1 MQEIVIRTFV
11 QMQNLAAEL
20 GTKMR
25 EQRGQTSV
33 EWAGIAFVVV
43 ALALALS
50 GLASQIAQPIVSA
63 IGRALNK
70 LT

>member
-11 QMQNLAAEL
+11 QMQTFAAEL
-20 GTKMR
+20 GQKIR
-25 EQRGQTSV
+25 EERGQGSV

-63 IGRALNK
+63 IGRALGK
-70 LT
+70 LS